1 MSNSNRLVLAT
12 FAILAVI
19 STTFSL
25 NTAMNAFAQN
35 PFDISTEQSAEDQQ
49 AVITVKL
56 ATNNTVVIPSN
67 GTVIEVPGNVT
78 VIDNDTVIVTPD
90 NDTVTEIP
98 GNVTVVTPPEPEPCE
113 CPAVEPPAEEGPI
126 DPVLVTPAPG
136 QQVITENG
144 TELVANESQEEPI
157 PIPEPTE
164 PPVDDNG
171 TGTNGNVTE
180 PIPAPEEPVQGN
192 VTEPAVEPAPP
203 VNGNGT
209 TEEPSIEPT
218 APEEPAPAEPT
229 NDSDTIA
236 SASNFL
242 DFLGLGNNHS

>member
-1 MSNSNRLVLAT
+1 MSNNRLVLAT
-12 FAILAVI
+12 FAIIAVL

-192 VTEPAVEPAPP
+192 VTEPALEPAPP
-203 VNGNGT
+203 VNGNET
-209 TEEPSIEPT
+209 TEEPQIEP
-218 APEEPAPAEPT
+218 APEEEPS
-229 NDSDTIA
+229 NDSTTSSIA
-236 SASNFL
+236 AANFL
-242 DFLGLGNNHS
+242 TNFLGISSPS

>member
-1 MSNSNRLVLAT
+1 
-12 FAILAVI
+12 
-19 STTFSL
+19 
-25 NTAMNAFAQN
+25 
-35 PFDISTEQSAEDQQ
+35 
-49 AVITVKL
+49 
-56 ATNNTVVIPSN
+56 
-67 GTVIEVPGNVT
+67 
-78 VIDNDTVIVTPD
+78 
-90 NDTVTEIP
+90 
-98 GNVTVVTPPEPEPCE
+98 VTVVTPPEPEPCE

-192 VTEPAVEPAPP
+192 VTEPALEPAPP
-203 VNGNGT
+203 VNGNET
-209 TEEPSIEPT
+209 TEEPQIEP
-218 APEEPAPAEPT
+218 APEEEPS
-229 NDSDTIA
+229 NDSTTSSIA
-236 SASNFL
+236 AANFL
-242 DFLGLGNNHS
+242 TNFLGISSPS